1 MGKPPR
7 PHQTT
12 PKQNMKAQLLATKKI
27 DMAAVK
33 QALDDMRR
41 ACGGGDI
48 PAKLVRSTARLLEM
62 TPVEFAEAAA
72 RLNRPFATSHVR

>member
-1 MGKPPR
+1 
-7 PHQTT
+7 
-12 PKQNMKAQLLATKKI
+12 MKVPLVATKKI

-48 PAKLVRSTARLLEM
+48 PAKLVRSTARLLKL
-62 TPVEFAEAAA
+62 TPAQFAEAAA
-72 RLNRPFATSHVR
+72 RLNRPFVTNHVR

>member
-1 MGKPPR
+1 MGKTPR
-7 PHQTT
+7 PHQTI
-12 PKQNMKAQLLATKKI
+12 PKQTMKAQPLATKKF
-27 DMAAVK
+27 DMTAVK

-62 TPVEFAEAAA
+62 TPGEFAEAAA
-72 RLNRPFATSHVR
+72 RLNRPFATSHVH

>member
-1 MGKPPR
+1 
-7 PHQTT
+7 
-12 PKQNMKAQLLATKKI
+12 MKASLLATKKI

-48 PAKLVRSTARLLEM
+48 PARLVRSTARLLKL
-62 TPVEFAEAAA
+62 TPAQCAEAAA
-72 RLNRPFATSHVR
+72 RLNRPFTTNHVR

>member
-1 MGKPPR
+1 
-7 PHQTT
+7 
-12 PKQNMKAQLLATKKI
+12 
-27 DMAAVK
+27 
-33 QALDDMRR
+33 MRR

-72 RLNRPFATSHVR
+72 RLNRPFVTSHVR

>member
-1 MGKPPR
+1 MGKTPR
-7 PHQTT
+7 PYQTT
-12 PKQNMKAQLLATKKI
+12 PKQNMKVPLLATKKF

-48 PAKLVRSTARLLEM
+48 PAKLVRSTARLLKL

-72 RLNRPFATSHVR
+72 RLTRPFATSHVR

>member
-1 MGKPPR
+1 
-7 PHQTT
+7 
-12 PKQNMKAQLLATKKI
+12 MKAQLLATKKI
-27 DMAAVK
+27 DMAAVR

-72 RLNRPFATSHVR
+72 RLNRPSQPATCASPRIPRSPGRVTRPA

>member
-1 MGKPPR
+1 
-7 PHQTT
+7 
-12 PKQNMKAQLLATKKI
+12 MKAQLLATKKI
-27 DMAAVK
+27 DLAAVR

-48 PAKLVRSTARLLEM
+48 PARLVRSTAHLLKL
-62 TPVEFAEAAA
+62 TPVEFAQAAA

>member
-1 MGKPPR
+1 
-7 PHQTT
+7 
-12 PKQNMKAQLLATKKI
+12 MKAQLLATKKI
-27 DMAAVK
+27 DMAAVR

-62 TPVEFAEAAA
+62 TLVEFAEAAA

>member
-1 MGKPPR
+1 
-7 PHQTT
+7 
-12 PKQNMKAQLLATKKI
+12 MKASLMATKKI
-27 DMAAVK
+27 DMVTVK

-48 PAKLVRSTARLLEM
+48 PAKLVRSTARLLKL

-72 RLNRPFATSHVR
+72 RLNRPFTTNHVR

>member
-1 MGKPPR
+1 MGKTPR
-7 PHQTT
+7 PHQTI
-12 PKQNMKAQLLATKKI
+12 PKQTMKAPLLATKKFDI
-27 DMAAVK
+27 AAVT

-41 ACGGGDI
+41 ACSGGDI
-48 PAKLVRSTARLLEM
+48 PAKLVRSTARLLKL